1 MWLLLQA
8 AAPGS
13 TDSGLGPI
21 SVVINSLW
29 VLFAL
34 SMLAVAFFFFR
45 RWDRRAKFSA
55 QQSDIAPPAAPGT
68 LAGGSPDMPMPR
80 DTPQSRSR

>member
-8 AAPGS
+8 ATPPS

-21 SVVINSLW
+21 SVIINSLW
-29 VLFAL
+29 IVFAL
-34 SMLAVAFFFFR
+34 SMLVVAFFFFR
-45 RWDRRAKFSA
+45 HWNRRAKFSA
-55 QQSDIAPPAAPGT
+55 QESTMTPPAAPGT

-80 DTPQSRSR
+80 DTPQSRGR